1 MAVKVIV
8 IGAGLAGLRAAG
20 LASEQ
25 GHDVTILEASQRVGG
40 RVDTELVDGFRCDR
54 GFQLINPGYPDARRA
69 LNFKD
74 LELHPL
80 GRGVA
85 VRDESG
91 VQILADPFRHPSYLR
106 GLFGGTVKLRD
117 VPALLRWNRLASG
130 KSSTLRQVID
140 GAGFSVPLRKV
151 IESFFSGVVADR
163 DLKTVASS
171 ARTLAWYFAKG
182 IPSLPAQGMS
192 SVAHQLAEPVWERIR
207 FSMTVESLI
216 SQDCQVKVVCASG
229 EELMADRVVVAT
241 GPRVGARLT
250 GQPEPTMNSLTT
262 WWFDAPHRP
271 NRSPFLYL
279 DVRRESRLIHT
290 SVISNV
296 CPAYAPAGRHLVQA
310 TAVGAHDLDD
320 SEALA
325 QAASIMGVH
334 DPDWRL
340 LVRHDIPDALP
351 SIEPGQR
358 PLASGIPGV
367 VIAGDT
373 AESSIQG
380 ALASGVAAARA
391 LGDTR
396 GMVNAGKPFND
407 TFTLRIRC
415 IGDAKDI
422 WDKLTDLDGHTRA
435 IPLTTVT
442 PARNRMREGLEFVGL
457 TSLGPVKIADRM
469 LVLRAEAPREG
480 NPGRLEV
487 SKFGPVA
494 GEVEASIE
502 QHGSEVVVVWR
513 QSLRPA
519 WLPRWLRPLGTVVAR
534 AGYGIG
540 LRKLLT

>member
-1 MAVKVIV
+1 MKVIV
-8 IGAGLAGLRAAG
+8 IGAGLAGLRAAV

-25 GHDVTILEASQRVGG
+25 GHDVTVLEATQRVGG
-40 RVDTELVDGFRCDR
+40 RVDTDLVDGFRCDR

-69 LNFKD
+69 LNLKD
-74 LELHPL
+74 LDLHAS

-85 VRDESG
+85 VRDDSG
-91 VQILADPFRHPSYLR
+91 VQILADPFRHPSHLR
-106 GLFGGTVKLRD
+106 GLFGDSVKLSD
-117 VPALLRWNRLASG
+117 VSALLRWNRLARGESL
-130 KSSTLRQVID
+130 TLQQVID
-140 GAGFSVPLRKV
+140 DAGFSVPLRKI
-151 IESFFSGVVADR
+151 IERFFSGVVADR

-192 SVAHQLAEPVWERIR
+192 AVAHQLAEPVLEHIR
-207 FSMTVESLI
+207 FSVSVKSL
-216 SQDCQVKVVCASG
+216 SRQNGQVRVVCTSG
-229 EELMADRVVVAT
+229 EELVADRVVVAA
-241 GPRVGARLT
+241 GPRVSARLT
-250 GQPEPTMNSLTT
+250 GQPEPAMNSLTT

-271 NRSPFLYL
+271 SKLPFLYL
-279 DVRRESRLIHT
+279 DVRGDSRLIHT

-296 CPAYAPAGRHLVQA
+296 CPSYAPAGRHLVQA
-310 TAVGAHDLDD
+310 TVVGEHDLDD
-320 SEALA
+320 SEAMA

-358 PLASGIPGV
+358 PLASGIAGV
-367 VIAGDT
+367 IIAGDT
-373 AESSIQG
+373 AAPSIQG
-380 ALASGVAAARA
+380 ALASGVAAAHA

-396 GMVNAGKPFND
+396 RTVKARESFND

-415 IGDAKDI
+415 TGDAKDI
-422 WDKLTDLDGHTRA
+422 WDKLTDLDSHTRA
-435 IPLTTVT
+435 IPFTIVT
-442 PARNRMREGLEFVGL
+442 PARSRMRDGLEFVGL
-457 TSLGPVKIADRM
+457 TSFGPVKIADRM
-469 LVLRAEAPREG
+469 LVRRAEAPGEG
-480 NPGRLEV
+480 NPGRLQV

-502 QHGSEVVVVWR
+502 QHGSNVVVVWR

-519 WLPRWLRPLGTVVAR
+519 WLPRWLRPLGTVAAR
-534 AGYGIG
+534 AGYGMG

>member
-1 MAVKVIV
+1 MKVIV
-8 IGAGLAGLRAAG
+8 IGAGLSGLRAAG

-25 GHDVTILEASQRVGG
+25 GHDVTVLEASQRVGG

-69 LNFKD
+69 LNLND
-74 LELHPL
+74 LDLHAL
-80 GRGVA
+80 GYGVA
-85 VRDESG
+85 VRDGSG
-91 VQILADPFRHPSYLR
+91 IQILADPFRYPAYLR
-106 GLFGGTVKLRD
+106 GLFGGTLKLCD
-117 VPALLRWNRLASG
+117 VSALLRWNRLAS
-130 KSSTLRQVID
+130 SESLTLHQAID
-140 GAGFSVPLRKV
+140 DAGFSAPLRKV
-151 IESFFSGVVADR
+151 IEKFFAGVVADR

-182 IPSLPAQGMS
+182 VPSLPAQGMS
-192 SVAHQLAEPVWERIR
+192 AVAHQLAEPVLEHIR
-207 FSMTVESLI
+207 FSTTVESLI
-216 SQDCQVKVVCASG
+216 SHNGQVRVVCASG
-229 EELMADRVVVAT
+229 EELIADRVVVAA
-241 GPRVGARLT
+241 GPRASARLT

-262 WWFDAPHRP
+262 WWFDALDRP
-271 NRSPFLYL
+271 SKLPFLYL
-279 DVRRESRLIHT
+279 DVRGDSKLIHT
-290 SVISNV
+290 SVISNA
-296 CPAYAPAGRHLVQA
+296 CPSYAPAGRHLIQA
-310 TAVGAHDLDD
+310 TIVGAHDLDD
-320 SEALA
+320 SEAMA

-351 SIEPGQR
+351 SIEPGQH
-358 PLASGIPGV
+358 PLASGIAGV
-367 VIAGDT
+367 IIAGDT

-380 ALASGVAAARA
+380 ALASGVAAAHA
-391 LGDTR
+391 LGNTCGLVNTR
-396 GMVNAGKPFND
+396 DSFND

-422 WDKLTDLDGHTRA
+422 WDKLTDLDSHTRA
-435 IPLTTVT
+435 IPLTIVT
-442 PARNRMREGLEFVGL
+442 PARSHMRDGLEFVGL

-469 LVLRAEAPREG
+469 LVRRAEAPSEG
-480 NPGRLEV
+480 NPGRLKV

-502 QHGSEVVVVWR
+502 QHGSEVVVLWR

-534 AGYGIG
+534 VGYGIG

>member
-1 MAVKVIV
+1 MKVIV
-8 IGAGLAGLRAAG
+8 IGAGLAGLRAAR

-25 GHDVTILEASQRVGG
+25 GHDVTVLEASQRVGG
-40 RVDTELVDGFRCDR
+40 RVDTELVNGFRCDR

-69 LNFKD
+69 LNLKD
-74 LELHPL
+74 LDLHAS

-85 VRDESG
+85 VQDESG
-91 VQILADPFRHPSYLR
+91 LRILADPFRHPAYLR
-106 GLFGGTVKLRD
+106 GLFGGTVKLGD
-117 VPALLRWNRLASG
+117 IFALLRWNRFAS
-130 KSSTLRQVID
+130 SESLSLQQAIND
-140 GAGFSVPLRKV
+140 AGFSVSFRKV
-151 IESFFSGVVADR
+151 IEKFFSGVVADR
-163 DLKTVASS
+163 DLKTVASLG
-171 ARTLAWYFAKG
+171 RTLAWYFAKG

-192 SVAHQLAEPVWERIR
+192 AVAHQLAEPVLEHIR
-207 FSMTVESLI
+207 FSTTVKSLI
-216 SQDCQVKVVCASG
+216 SQNGQVRVICSSG

-241 GPRVGARLT
+241 GPKVSARLT

-271 NRSPFLYL
+271 SKLPFLYL
-279 DVRRESRLIHT
+279 DVRGDSRLTHT

-296 CPAYAPAGRHLVQA
+296 CPSYAPAGRHLVQA

-320 SEALA
+320 SEAMA
-325 QAASIMGVH
+325 QAASIMGIH
-334 DPDWRL
+334 DADWRL

-358 PLASGIPGV
+358 PLVSGIAGV
-367 VIAGDT
+367 IIAGDT

-380 ALASGVAAARA
+380 ALASGDAAAHA
-391 LGDTR
+391 LGGTR
-396 GMVNAGKPFND
+396 GTANTRESFND

-415 IGDAKDI
+415 IGDAKDV
-422 WDKLTDLDGHTRA
+422 WDKLTDLENHTRA
-435 IPLTTVT
+435 IPFTVVT
-442 PARNRMREGLEFVGL
+442 PAQSRMRDGLEFVGL
-457 TSLGPVKIADRM
+457 TSFGPVKMADRM
-469 LVLRAEAPREG
+469 VVRRAEEPSEG
-480 NPGRLEV
+480 NPGRLRV

-502 QHGSEVVVVWR
+502 QDGSEVVVVWR

-534 AGYGIG
+534 VGYGIG

>member
-1 MAVKVIV
+1 MKVIV

-20 LASEQ
+20 LASAQ
-25 GHDVTILEASQRVGG
+25 GHDVTVLEASQRVGG
-40 RVDTELVDGFRCDR
+40 RVDTELIDGFRCDR
-54 GFQLINPGYPDARRA
+54 GFQLINPGYPEARRA
-69 LNFKD
+69 LSLQD
-74 LELHPL
+74 LDLHAS

-91 VQILADPFRHPSYLR
+91 VQILADPFRHPSYLS
-106 GLFGGTVKLRD
+106 GLFSDTLKAADLS
-117 VPALLRWNRLASG
+117 ALLRWNRLAHAGSM
-130 KSSTLRQVID
+130 TLHQVID
-140 GAGFSVPLRKV
+140 DAGFSAPLRKV
-151 IESFFSGVVADR
+151 IEGFFSGVVADS
-163 DLKTVASS
+163 DLKTAAPS

-192 SVAHQLAEPVWERIR
+192 AVAHQLAEPVLDRIR
-207 FSMTVESLI
+207 FSMTVESLT
-216 SQDCQVKVVCASG
+216 SHNGQVTVACTSG
-229 EELMADRVVVAT
+229 EELIADRVVVAT
-241 GPRVGARLT
+241 SPRVSARLT

-262 WWFDAPHRP
+262 WWFDAPRRP
-271 NRSPFLYL
+271 SKLPFLYL
-279 DVRRESRLIHT
+279 DVREDSRLIHT

-296 CPAYAPAGRHLVQA
+296 CPSYAPAGRHLVQA

-320 SEALA
+320 SEAMA
-325 QAASIMGVH
+325 QAASIMGVQ

-340 LVRHDIPDALP
+340 LVRHDVPDALP
-351 SIEPGQR
+351 SIEPRHR

-367 VIAGDT
+367 IIAGDT
-373 AESSIQG
+373 AEASIQG

-396 GMVNAGKPFND
+396 EMVNARESFND

-422 WDKLTDLDGHTRA
+422 WDKLTDLDSHTSA

-442 PARNRMREGLEFVGL
+442 PAQRRMSDGLRFVGL

-469 LVLRAEAPREG
+469 LVRRADAPTEG
-480 NPGRLEV
+480 NPGRLNV

-502 QHGSEVVVVWR
+502 QHGSEVVVIWR

-519 WLPRWLRPLGTVVAR
+519 WLPRWLRPLGAVVAR